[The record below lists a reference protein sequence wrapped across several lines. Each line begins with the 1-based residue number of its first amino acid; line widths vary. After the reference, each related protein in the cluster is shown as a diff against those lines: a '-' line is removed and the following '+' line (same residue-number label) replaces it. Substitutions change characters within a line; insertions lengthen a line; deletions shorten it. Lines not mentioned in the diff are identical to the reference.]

1 MAQSESS
8 AEGDS
13 SGVGGQPLR
22 ARLAIEP
29 HADSDCAILDAD
41 GTSNEVT
48 QQLKYHAFGS
58 GQHSDS
64 EADCRECHSTVVLEG
79 GDDPTAAYLTSDV
92 TTHCICPVF
101 AESDCVS
108 RITAVRGGTLIVAVT
123 VRDRAALRELMR
135 GLDAV
140 DASVTVEWL
149 VRGDSSAIT
158 TEIDTSSIT
167 DKQQTA
173 IETAAEMGYYEQ
185 PRTTDLG
192 AIADELGVSE
202 SAVSQRLNNA
212 ETKLV
217 EAYLHG
223 DIA

>member
-29 HADSDCAILDAD
+29 HTDSDCAILDAD

-48 QQLKYHAFGS
+48 QQLKYPEFGP

-64 EADCRECHSTVVLEG
+64 GTDCRECHSEVVLEG
-79 GDDPTAAYLTSDV
+79 GDDLTAAYLTSDV

-101 AESDCVS
+101 AECDCIS
-108 RITAVRGGTLIVAVT
+108 HITAVRDQKLIVDVT
-123 VRDRAALRELMR
+123 VRDRATLRELMR
-135 GLDAV
+135 GLGAV

-149 VRGDSSAIT
+149 VRGDSSTIT

-173 IETAAEMGYYEQ
+173 IETAVEMGYYEQ

-192 AIADELGVSE
+192 AIADELGISE

-217 EAYLHG
+217 EAYLHD
-223 DIA
+223 DIV